1 MNEVANNDLIGSLRN
16 AEDQLDTALEHLHEM
31 KSEAAGECHAFGDA
45 SVGSFKRIVRQEIE
59 VQYFRNIYNHLLGQF
74 NSIYSN

>member
-16 AEDQLDTALEHLHEM
+16 AEDQLDTAQEQLHEM
-31 KSEAAGECHAFGDA
+31 KSEAAGECYAYGDA
-45 SVGSFKRIVRQEIE
+45 GVGSFISIARQEKE